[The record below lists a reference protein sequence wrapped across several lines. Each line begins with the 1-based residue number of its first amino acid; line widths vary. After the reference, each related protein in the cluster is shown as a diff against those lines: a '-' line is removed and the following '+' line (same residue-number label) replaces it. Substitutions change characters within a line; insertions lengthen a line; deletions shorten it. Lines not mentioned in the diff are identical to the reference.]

1 MAFPSSSQYPYL
13 IQAVQWARSLDLTV
27 LIDLHGAPGS
37 QNGYDHSGRIGPV
50 GFADNSTN
58 EDRTIAVIR
67 NLTAE
72 FTQDIYGGTVKSE
85 LKLKITC
92 ETLAHSCSGI
102 QLLNEP
108 RLTDP
113 TFTMDYL
120 KQYYAEGIETALS
133 VNRSQV
139 NVTIHGEL
147 PRTGIRSQAHAVRRC
162 LLGTQ
167 LLEQLRSQQ

>member
-1 MAFPSSSQYPYL
+1 MSSMSRL
-13 IQAVQWARSLDLTV
+13 RAR
-27 LIDLHGAPGS
+27 H
-37 QNGYDHSGRIGPV
+37 
-50 GFADNSTN
+50 
-58 EDRTIAVIR
+58 
-67 NLTAE
+67 
-72 FTQDIYGGTVKSE
+72 
-85 LKLKITC
+85 
-92 ETLAHSCSGI
+92 LAHPSSGI

-120 KQYYAEGIETALS
+120 KQFYAEGIETALS

-147 PRTGIRSQAHAVRRC
+147 LRTGRRSRAHAVRRC

-167 LLEQLRSQQ
+167 LLEQLRSQ

>member
-1 MAFPSSSQYPYL
+1 M

-72 FTQDIYGGTVKSE
+72 FTQDIYGGAVKSE
-85 LKLKITC
+85 LNVEIAC
-92 ETLAHSCSGI
+92 ETPSSSILRHSAT
-102 QLLNEP
+102 Q
-108 RLTDP
+108 R
-113 TFTMDYL
+113 
-120 KQYYAEGIETALS
+120 AE
-133 VNRSQV
+133 VDRSD
-139 NVTIHGEL
+139 IYDGL
-147 PRTGIRSQAHAVRRC
+147 SQAVLRRGYRNC
-162 LLGTQ
+162 VVGQPESGQCDDT
-167 LLEQLRSQQ
+167 R